1 MRCEKLETIRKVNRK
16 EWIRR
21 AFWFFLGVVLWCLAS
36 AVTVTAQE
44 DYLLG
49 PEDVIEVTVWGH
61 QDLQRQVAVSL
72 DGSITFPLIGE
83 VSAAGKSIQTLEK
96 LLAVKLANGY
106 LVNPQVSINVKEFK
120 SQKVYILG
128 EVKNPGTFPVTKKND
143 LLFTLSSA
151 GGFTPNAGN
160 EVMVIRPKNRKGEAI
175 TLEEAQSRQ
184 EMMFKINLKAALDG
198 DSRQN
203 ILIQNGDSIIVFRM
217 PYFFVLGEVK
227 SPGKFNLEPG
237 TTVLMGISM
246 AGGLTP
252 KSAEGRTRIVR
263 EKEGK
268 KEEVRVK
275 MDELVQPG
283 DTLVVPESFF

>member
-1 MRCEKLETIRKVNRK
+1 LETINKIKSKDFVNR
-16 EWIRR
+16 
-21 AFWFFLGVVLWCLAS
+21 ALWFFLSLLLWSCAT
-36 AVTVTAQE
+36 AAPVKAQE

-83 VSAAGKSIQTLEK
+83 VGAAGNSIQTLEK
-96 LLAVKLANGY
+96 LLAKKLANGY
-106 LVNPQVSINVKEFK
+106 LINPQVSINVKEFK
-120 SQKVYILG
+120 SQKVFILG
-128 EVKNPGTFPVTKKND
+128 EVKNPGTYPVTKKND

-160 EVMVIRPKNRKGEAI
+160 EVMVIRPKNRKGAAI

-203 ILIQNGDSIIVFRM
+203 IQIQDGDSIIVLKM
-217 PYFFVLGEVK
+217 PYFFVLGEVR

-268 KEEVRVK
+268 KEEIRVK
-275 MDELVQPG
+275 MDERVQPG
-283 DTLVVPESFF
+283 DTIVVPESFF